1 MEEVLKRLES
11 NGIKAKKAKCS
22 FMSKS
27 VYYLGHKIDSQG
39 LHTLPDKVKAILE
52 APQPRN
58 VQELR
63 SFLGFINYYCRFVP
77 NLSAKLAPL
86 NELLQKQTKWEWL
99 KACSRATEEVKQCLV
114 AAPVLMHFNPSLPIT
129 LATDASPYGVGAVIS
144 HYLF

>member
-1 MEEVLKRLES
+1 MYSILAGLPHVACYIDDILITGVDDQEHFRNLEEVLKRLES

-63 SFLGFINYYCRFVP
+63 SFLGFINY
-77 NLSAKLAPL
+77 
-86 NELLQKQTKWEWL
+86 
-99 KACSRATEEVKQCLV
+99 CL
-114 AAPVLMHFNPSLPIT
+114 
-129 LATDASPYGVGAVIS
+129 
-144 HYLF
+144 